1 MSCGPSATRRTGT
14 GGIDAGPARESA
26 VCLGAG
32 LESADVL
39 RVPVAGGVAVQQ
51 TGGDRARRDGA
62 GLVPPRLG
70 PRRLPRPE
78 HRQGGPAV
86 TSPGTLPSLA
96 DGNQLLFTPEE
107 AAERLRVRESWLR
120 RRAAA
125 RQIPCT
131 FLGKHLRFSAADLAA
146 IVAQNAQA
154 PTGRRPRRRSSSTV
168 RDRDLPPPPQRSVHP
183 PDRDDHNRDDG
194 SSPWPG

>member
-1 MSCGPSATRRTGT
+1 VSTEPHRPHR
-14 GGIDAGPARESA
+14 
-26 VCLGAG
+26 
-32 LESADVL
+32 
-39 RVPVAGGVAVQQ
+39 
-51 TGGDRARRDGA
+51 
-62 GLVPPRLG
+62 
-70 PRRLPRPE
+70 RRLLRPE
-78 HRQGGPAV
+78 HHQRGPAA
-86 TSPGTLPSLA
+86 TPPGATPPPPT
-96 DGNQLLFTPEE
+96 DGNQLLFTPQE
-107 AAERLRVRESWLR
+107 AAERLRIRESWLR

-154 PTGRRPRRRSSSTV
+154 PTGRRPRRRSSTV
-168 RDRDLPPPPQRSVHP
+168 RDRDLPPPPLRSVHP